1 MTKTQKEIENRLVFT
16 TEKVDE
22 IKQKN
27 EDGYKITRFEKYWY
41 ANFQQVRRANLN
53 FVLNEEETLE
63 YTKCM
68 LGIDSNGLPYLDPNT
83 QIKGISGVQY
93 FAENFC
99 KIKTELGEVKNMK
112 LRDYQLDILDM
123 YTDNRFS
130 VLASSRQSGKCLSIS
145 AMCNIDGVEL
155 PIYKIWY
162 KSLEKPTI
170 YQSIKYRIY
179 QLIDYLN

>member
-1 MTKTQKEIENRLVFT
+1 
-16 TEKVDE
+16 
-22 IKQKN
+22 
-27 EDGYKITRFEKYWY
+27 
-41 ANFQQVRRANLN
+41 
-53 FVLNEEETLE
+53 
-63 YTKCM
+63 
-68 LGIDSNGLPYLDPNT
+68 
-83 QIKGISGVQY
+83 
-93 FAENFC
+93 
-99 KIKTELGEVKNMK
+99 
-112 LRDYQLDILDM
+112 M